1 MSVEVAEEKVEED
14 EKEVE
19 KKKKEV
25 SVAATRLSSG
35 RPHDDQSLVVHSHR
49 TVYCLLLV
57 V

>member
-25 SVAATRLSSG
+25 SLVVTWLSSG
-35 RPHDDQSLVVHSHR
+35 RPVL
-49 TVYCLLLV
+49 
-57 V
+57 